1 MHCSLDEYQTADKY
15 VDADD
20 CAKGWVN
27 SGCCAYWLYL
37 SDSIRFS
44 GLHVH
49 TLRPHAVYFNL
60 IVSKHL
66 CFHRYFQP
74 AKRRKDWCKSPLF
87 SESLLSWFL
96 SVLLFVA
103 VVFVTS
109 RMLFVNFHPRAFIA
123 PDTSQAI
130 KFVNADSAMI
140 SAWLCGQVFMALSTS
155 GFSRVRS
162 KFKSQW
168 CHCCH

>member
-1 MHCSLDEYQTADKY
+1 MHCSLNECQTADKY

-20 CAKGWVN
+20 CAKGWVS

-44 GLHVH
+44 GLHAH
-49 TLRPHAVYFNL
+49 TLRPHAVYLNL

-66 CFHRYFQP
+66 CFHRHWKIEP

-87 SESLLSWFL
+87 SDSLLSWPLF
-96 SVLLFVA
+96 VLLFGA
-103 VVFVTS
+103 VVFVSS
-109 RMLFVNFHPRAFIA
+109 RMLFINLYPRAFIA
-123 PDTSQAI
+123 PDASQAI

-140 SAWLCGQVFMALSTS
+140 SAWLCGQVFMGLSTS
-155 GFSRVRS
+155 GVSRVRS
-162 KFKSQW
+162 KFKR
-168 CHCCH
+168 